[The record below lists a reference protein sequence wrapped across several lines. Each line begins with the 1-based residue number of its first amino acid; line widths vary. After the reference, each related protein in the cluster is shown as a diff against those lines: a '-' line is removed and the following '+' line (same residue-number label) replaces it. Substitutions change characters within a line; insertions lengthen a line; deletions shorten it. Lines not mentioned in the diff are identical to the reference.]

1 MNILP
6 AGTRNPLCPDAFL
19 CDPALHVSVLP
30 GIILVHRF
38 QCSCINDLVFPKNL
52 RFMDMSQSNIV
63 KSRLF
68 QPSPVEWYMLLIA
81 AVRQQ
86 DLILL
91 CACRP
96 HCVIQRTGDLPA
108 VVTHPVYSSPK
119 LREVRILQLL
129 PEEREH
135 IRAPLKCTI
144 V

>member
-1 MNILP
+1 M
-6 AGTRNPLCPDAFL
+6 
-19 CDPALHVSVLP
+19 LP

-68 QPSPVEWYMLLIA
+68 QPSPVKWYMLLIA

-96 HCVIQRTGDLPA
+96 HSVIQRTGDLPA
-108 VVTHPVYSSPK
+108 VITQPVNSSPK

-135 IRAPLKCTI
+135 IRVPLKCTI